1 MRCRIKMWMII
12 AILITMLASLG
23 LGKIQRLESVYQIT
37 QQNEQMVLRR
47 EQYVK
52 KPEYFSLE
60 SWIDDMDNKQL
71 IQGMYRR
78 KIYIRIK
85 DFAFT
90 NIIFCMVFSPILA
103 FMTSIRLFGRC
114 LFRLWNVITY
124 IHRSDGEEDYLK
136 FFHSYS
142 FS

>member
-1 MRCRIKMWMII
+1 MRCRVKVWMII
-12 AILITMLASLG
+12 GILITMFVSLG
-23 LGKIQRLESVYQIT
+23 LGKMQKSDSVFQIT
-37 QQNEQMVLRR
+37 QRNAQMVLCR

-52 KPEYFSLE
+52 RPEYFLME

-71 IQGMYRR
+71 IRGMYKR

-90 NIIFCMVFSPILA
+90 YIIFCMVFSPILA
-103 FMTSIRLFGRC
+103 FMISMRLFGRC